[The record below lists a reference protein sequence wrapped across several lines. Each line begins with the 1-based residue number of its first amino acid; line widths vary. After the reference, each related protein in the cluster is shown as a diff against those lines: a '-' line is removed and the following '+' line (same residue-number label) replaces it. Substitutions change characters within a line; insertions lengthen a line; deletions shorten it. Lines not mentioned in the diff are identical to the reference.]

1 MVLNCNLKYLRLL
14 FFAHMIAVFGHMQ
27 KNSYLCNVIKRKK
40 MYVVK
45 NLVLN
50 LINEINSVSKEEE
63 LSFKERTSIE
73 SLKKALVEFI
83 NACGVSHE

>member
-1 MVLNCNLKYLRLL
+1 
-14 FFAHMIAVFGHMQ
+14 MITIFGHMQ

-50 LINEINSVSKEEE
+50 LINEIDNVSKEDE

-73 SLKKALVEFI
+73 SLKKALIEFI
-83 NACGVSHE
+83 NDCGVSHE

>member
-1 MVLNCNLKYLRLL
+1 
-14 FFAHMIAVFGHMQ
+14 
-27 KNSYLCNVIKRKK
+27 